1 MSFLCIHS
9 KTEFLHTLLFC
20 SYCSCLHVCVSSLT
34 LALPPLFPCVC
45 VLTHTGL
52 SLPSSHVCVSLL
64 TLGSPSCGFSL
75 TLVSPF
81 PLPVCVCPHSH
92 WALPPFF
99 PCVYV
104 LTHTG
109 LSLVWVFTHTGLSL
123 PSSHVC
129 VSSLTLGSPSLL
141 PMCVCPYSHWA
152 LPRVGLHSHWSLP
165 PLFPWCV
172 SSLTLALPPLFTR
185 LYIQCHSHVIR
196 ELQKWYR
203 AVFLLLF
210 SKVPLVGGV

>member
-1 MSFLCIHS
+1 MYSF
-9 KTEFLHTLLFC
+9 KDRVFAHTTVLQLL
-20 SYCSCLHVCVSSLT
+20 L
-34 LALPPLFPCVC
+34 LPPCVC
-45 VLTHTGL
+45 VLTHTG
-52 SLPSSHVCVSLL
+52 
-64 TLGSPSCGFSL
+64 SPS
-75 TLVSPF
+75 
-81 PLPVCVCPHSH
+81 PLPMCVCPYSH

-99 PCVYV
+99 PCVCV

-165 PLFPWCV
+165 SLFPCV
-172 SSLTLALPPLFTR
+172 CVLTHTGSPLFTR